1 MHCKNCTTVKNK
13 TKNKNKEIKQN
24 KPKQKKTS
32 YIFGYFIK
40 IPANAFYYETNRGQ

>member
-24 KPKQKKTS
+24 KPKQKKH
-32 YIFGYFIK
+32 FISLD
-40 IPANAFYYETNRGQ
+40 IS